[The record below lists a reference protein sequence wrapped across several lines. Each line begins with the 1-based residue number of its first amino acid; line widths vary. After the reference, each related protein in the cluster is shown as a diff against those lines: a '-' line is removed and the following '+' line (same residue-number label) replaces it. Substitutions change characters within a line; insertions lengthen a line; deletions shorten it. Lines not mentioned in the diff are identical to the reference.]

1 MRNIPQTKAT
11 PALVIKSIRENDA
24 GKLLATLETLAGK
37 PAGELTEKS
46 FPSLYKFEEGDE
58 LPELTDYAPE
68 NLELW
73 KTPDSWFGEPWE
85 GYYVF
90 LGRHRD
96 SDCLAESNFAIAL
109 AALGGED
116 GNMVA
121 VVREG
126 HWLCGWIEWIAIH
139 SRHGSALR
147 AADEM
152 AAAISDYPVLDEE
165 DYLERESEAACK
177 VWRDCY
183 DERERVEYIRERR
196 DQFEFAS
203 FADMLGCARGKFFG
217 GYASELLY

>member
-1 MRNIPQTKAT
+1 
-11 PALVIKSIRENDA
+11 
-24 GKLLATLETLAGK
+24 
-37 PAGELTEKS
+37 
-46 FPSLYKFEEGDE
+46 
-58 LPELTDYAPE
+58 
-68 NLELW
+68 LELW

-139 SRHGSALR
+139 SRHGAALR

-165 DYLERESEAACK
+165 DFSERETEAACE
-177 VWRDCY
+177 VWRDCFR
-183 DERERVEYIRERR
+183 DRDRVAYIRKWR
-196 DQFEFAS
+196 DQFEFRD
-203 FADMLGCARGKFFG
+203 FADMLACARGKYFA